1 MAGQYCEG
9 GGCGGNCKGYK
20 ARMAA
25 QMYRDREAR
34 KDPRDPKT
42 HTEKLYSRW

>member
-1 MAGQYCEG
+1 MAGQYCESG

-25 QMYRDREAR
+25 QMYRDRETHT
-34 KDPRDPKT
+34 DPRT
-42 HTEKLYSRW
+42 HTEKPYSRW